1 MTYTRYFCRTY
12 IADGIHVSQTI
23 PCETADEALAGA
35 AAWRANGHKTEAV
48 RVDINLD
55 TSTVNE
61 TLL

>member
-23 PCETADEALAGA
+23 PCETAEEAISKA
-35 AAWRANGHKTEAV
+35 AAWKANGHKTEAV
-48 RVDINLD
+48 KVDVDLD
-55 TSTVNE
+55 TYEVTK